1 MRSINNFAKVEG
13 HTSLIRDMSSHAIL
27 STDDADF
34 EAYKSRRD
42 AQRKQKQMLDQQNK
56 EIQSLKSDMEDIKA
70 MLVLLLKGKE

>member
-1 MRSINNFAKVEG
+1 
-13 HTSLIRDMSSHAIL
+13 MSSHAIL